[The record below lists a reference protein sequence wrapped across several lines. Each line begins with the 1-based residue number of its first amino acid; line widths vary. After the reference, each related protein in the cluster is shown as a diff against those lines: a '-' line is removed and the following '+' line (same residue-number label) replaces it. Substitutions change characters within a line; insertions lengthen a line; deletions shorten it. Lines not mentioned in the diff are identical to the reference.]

1 MTFAHMPKRAPRP
14 RRSGSR
20 RDGIPIAAPRHLS
33 PKSVPA
39 ARCSSSMPLAGK
51 FRCFAFTYASIRQN
65 APRCSGVYVISNSK
79 EWLFIGAADDL
90 QSALHKHLM
99 ETGTLLKSKAP
110 TGFTFEAC
118 DPAARQ

>member
-1 MTFAHMPKRAPRP
+1 MPF
-14 RRSGSR
+14 
-20 RDGIPIAAPRHLS
+20 
-33 PKSVPA
+33 
-39 ARCSSSMPLAGK
+39 AGK

-118 DPAARQ
+118 DPAARQGFLDELVTELHPPCNRADKAPTIHSARTR